1 MIFFK
6 DQGRNPKKVEK
17 RALLNLLIKT
27 STHLIT
33 CIAIRLRDLYERLLS
48 EKENKLWITVLFF

>member
-17 RALLNLLIKT
+17 RAENLLIKT